1 MLCASALV
9 VSKMRWYTSLC
20 VVGIFLLFLRDGVL
34 LTMSTLLTM
43 LLYLLCYY
51 HATVR
56 FYCSSCATACY
67 LLCYY
72 TYYATIL
79 TMLLYLLCYY
89 HATIRFYC
97 SSHGAPRP
105 TMLQHDPS

>member
-34 LTMSTLLTM
+34 LTMPL
-43 LLYLLCYY
+43 
-51 HATVR
+51 
-56 FYCSSCATACY
+56 Y

-72 TYYATIL
+72 TYYAT
-79 TMLLYLLCYY
+79 TMLPYASTALPTVR
-89 HATIRFYC
+89 HDRPC
-97 SSHGAPRP
+97 SS
-105 TMLQHDPS
+105 MILHDPP